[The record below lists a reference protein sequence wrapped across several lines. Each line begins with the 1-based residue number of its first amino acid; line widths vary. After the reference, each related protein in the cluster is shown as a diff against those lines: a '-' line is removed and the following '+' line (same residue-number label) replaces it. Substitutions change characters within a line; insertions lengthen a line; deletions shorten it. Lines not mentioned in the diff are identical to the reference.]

1 MRNYHFL
8 PTILSTQLPTQLPNI
23 FSLPTVYTTT
33 YTTTCGYRIRKHCL
47 LFTIG
52 HLTCIFEDC
61 KMCKAGKGYYYMQK
75 ADIERRRWVKKDILR
90 LTGWVFLF
98 FFCFT
103 FCVSCHIPTRSSIRS
118 SRTPGHVLRRP
129 RRQRVVLDQGLGGAR
144 CPWIPE
150 TGVQKY
156 IGCRTRPH
164 GGGSGEGG

>member
-1 MRNYHFL
+1 MVTCKEL
-8 PTILSTQLPTQLPNI
+8 ILKEGDGEIRTFYDLQAE
-23 FSLPTVYTTT
+23 FSYSSSVSLL
-33 YTTTCGYRIRKHCL
+33 CL
-47 LFTIG
+47 LSHWLPEALG
-52 HLTCIFEDC
+52 QSRC
-61 KMCKAGKGYYYMQK
+61 
-75 ADIERRRWVKKDILR
+75 
-90 LTGWVFLF
+90 
-98 FFCFT
+98 
-103 FCVSCHIPTRSSIRS
+103 IPTRSSIRS